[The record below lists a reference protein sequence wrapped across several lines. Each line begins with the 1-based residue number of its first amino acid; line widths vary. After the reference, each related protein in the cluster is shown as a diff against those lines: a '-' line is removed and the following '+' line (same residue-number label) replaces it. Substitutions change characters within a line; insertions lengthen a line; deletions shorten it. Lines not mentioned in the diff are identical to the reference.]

1 MQWISPALRISP
13 GRLLQAV
20 VGAALLASALAA
32 PAAEVKV
39 TGTLRVDQPGAQVS
53 RQLFGQFAEH
63 LGTGI

>member
-1 MQWISPALRISP
+1 M
-13 GRLLQAV
+13 QAV